1 MKGLEI
7 VAVAALVAA
16 ACSAPS
22 APPPAATPPPAAPRA
37 FVGKIWLSI
46 DPAAVLGTMRIFLA
60 DGTLVMDS
68 CFETYRLARWE
79 ALDGRR
85 VAWQEDTAR
94 IEAEVDET
102 TAGELRL
109 RLRLTQGI
117 KEERYRVANVPF
129 VCPDAR

>member
-1 MKGLEI
+1 MNRLDV
-7 VAVAALVAA
+7 VAVAVLMLV

-22 APPPAATPPPAAPRA
+22 APPPTGTSSGSTRSFVGRTWLSTDPGAAP
-37 FVGKIWLSI
+37 
-46 DPAAVLGTMRIFLA
+46 GTLRIFLA

-79 ALDGRR
+79 ALDGSRI
-85 VAWQEDTAR
+85 AWQEDTAR
-94 IEAEVDET
+94 IEAEVDDG

-109 RLRLTQGI
+109 RLQLTQ
-117 KEERYRVANVPF
+117 EVRQEHYRAATVPF

>member
-7 VAVAALVAA
+7 AAIAALVAA

-22 APPPAATPPPAAPRA
+22 APPPAATPAPAAPRA
-37 FVGKIWLSI
+37 FVGKIWLSS

-109 RLRLTQGI
+109 RLQLTQEV
-117 KEERYRVANVPF
+117 KEERYRVADVPF

>member
-1 MKGLEI
+1 MSRSFVGKTW
-7 VAVAALVAA
+7 VSVD
-16 ACSAPS
+16 
-22 APPPAATPPPAAPRA
+22 PAAP
-37 FVGKIWLSI
+37 
-46 DPAAVLGTMRIFLA
+46 LGTIRIFLP

-79 ALDGRR
+79 AIDDRR

-109 RLRLTQGI
+109 RLQLTQEI
-117 KEERYRVANVPF
+117 KEERYRAATVPF